1 MNYFLIFLFIFIVFD
16 LIILFLVIKNRRK
29 SKFSE
34 KDLNFIKINWFR
46 ILDLSKTNPE
56 KSIMDADKLLDF
68 ALSKRGK
75 EGTLAEKLKTSK
87 NLFNDIN
94 SVWSAHKLR
103 NKIAHEFKDL
113 KESEIKFAL
122 KAFKRALTDLG
133 VDL

>member
-113 KESEIKFAL
+113 KESETKFAL
-122 KAFKRALTDLG
+122 KAFKGALTDLG